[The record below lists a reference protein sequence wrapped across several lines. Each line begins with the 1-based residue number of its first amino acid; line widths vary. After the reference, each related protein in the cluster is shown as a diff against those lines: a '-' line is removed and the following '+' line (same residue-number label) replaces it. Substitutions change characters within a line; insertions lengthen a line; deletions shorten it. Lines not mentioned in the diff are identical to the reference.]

1 MPFPTHLLCLPGVVW
16 YVCGVRSERSGFCAA
31 VGWNW
36 WGANV
41 YEFGI
46 GKGIRMKRFVKEVIG
61 GVALALMLG
70 GCGMQGSGGQQLQE
84 QGTDRQESEEG
95 AETVS
100 VTDIRTL
107 QELAQRDNS
116 LDAYSAVQHAIL
128 PSERPKA
135 ELMEELR
142 YVALGENS
150 AACYV
155 VYAPSPEEE
164 REEFAMVT
172 TGGDESLID
181 LTGDRFYAGMG
192 TALGKDSYFL
202 YGRSGEVYS
211 IFEVDGGINFLRE
224 IQLDFVGSGEKEYEY
239 IAQLVADTDGRLH
252 AIIEKTRRS
261 DEGWYVTEE
270 EYRYCVIS
278 AEGELLAEY
287 VTADTGAELVP
298 LYDGRVALAMEQKN
312 QRRLLLQC
320 MDIEANQ
327 LTTVLDCE
335 RELAKFNY
343 YYTLMDENTLVYA
356 NAMGIYR
363 TSLSGGEPEL
373 LYLWMN
379 HGVTLSS
386 IMVMQAREDRISLIY
401 RCEKGLGYLCIEP
414 TTEEVELKEITIVVP
429 SYKSDIYRLAVVEFN
444 RRYPACH
451 INMKSYDDNTTD
463 ALLTELNAGKG
474 PVLIDALVTG
484 FSDKEALW
492 EPVEEVLQQLGVM
505 DNLVDKAMDQGRIN
519 GTLYGV
525 VMDFYLETVVT
536 ADKELTDWDYDRFL
550 QLVSERKNLKAVMN
564 SCATQDG
571 WYFIVEFFIQSM
583 EDNYFLDA
591 ETAATNFDSE
601 EFRTILHLARDYC
614 ERKDFV
620 NAVEGLEDGQVF
632 CNVITITQPE
642 QLALYRFAYGDRVNY
657 IGFPSKNGAR
667 PVIRGGDPMV
677 MRKNAT
683 KEEKELAYAFLEILL
698 SEEILSKATDDLNYK
713 LSVRK
718 DVLAEQ
724 LAGVGEWDMPYAT
737 GFEPISL
744 EGAVDHGKDAEL
756 LYGLLEKAEPR
767 TGFPRELYSLIA
779 EEVQSYL
786 EGTVTEEVVIQNLTN
801 RVGLY
806 LEERK

>member
-1 MPFPTHLLCLPGVVW
+1 
-16 YVCGVRSERSGFCAA
+16 
-31 VGWNW
+31 
-36 WGANV
+36 
-41 YEFGI
+41 
-46 GKGIRMKRFVKEVIG
+46 MKRFVKEVIG

-84 QGTDRQESEEG
+84 QGTDRQEAEAGEEG

-100 VTDIRTL
+100 VMDIRML
-107 QELAQRDNS
+107 QELSQRDNS
-116 LDAYSAVQHAIL
+116 LDTYSAVRHAIL

-135 ELMEELR
+135 ELAGEFP

-155 VYAPSPEEE
+155 KYVPMNPEEE
-164 REEFAMVT
+164 RKEFAMVT
-172 TGGDESLID
+172 TGGDENMID
-181 LTGDRFYAGMG
+181 LTEDRFYAGMG

-211 IFEVDGGINFLRE
+211 IFEVDGGMNLLQE
-224 IQLDFVGSGEKEYEY
+224 IQLDFVGRGEKEFEY

-252 AIIEKTRRS
+252 AIIEKAKLA

-287 VTADTGAELVP
+287 VTADTVSNLVP
-298 LYDGRVALAMEQKN
+298 LYDGRVALATKQTN
-312 QRRLLLQC
+312 QGRLLLQC
-320 MDIEANQ
+320 MDVGANR

-363 TSLSGGEPEL
+363 RSLSGGEPEL

-386 IMVMQAREDRISLIY
+386 VMMMQAGENRISLVY

-451 INMKSYDDNTTD
+451 INMKSYNDNTTD

-767 TGFPRELYSLIA
+767 TGFPRELSRLIL

-786 EGTVTEEVVIQNLTN
+786 DGTVTEDIVIQNLTN

>member
-1 MPFPTHLLCLPGVVW
+1 
-16 YVCGVRSERSGFCAA
+16 
-31 VGWNW
+31 
-36 WGANV
+36 
-41 YEFGI
+41 
-46 GKGIRMKRFVKEVIG
+46 MKRFVKEVIG
-61 GVALALMLG
+61 GVALVLLLG
-70 GCGMQGSGGQQLQE
+70 GCGMQGSEGQQLQE
-84 QGTDRQESEEG
+84 QGTDRQEAEAGEEG

-100 VTDIRTL
+100 VMDIRAL
-107 QELAQRDNS
+107 QELSQRDNS
-116 LDAYSAVQHAIL
+116 LDVYSAVRHAIL
-128 PSERPKA
+128 PSECPKA
-135 ELMEELR
+135 ELMGELR

-164 REEFAMVT
+164 RKEFAMVT

-181 LTGDRFYAGMG
+181 LTEDRFYAGMG

-202 YGRSGEVYS
+202 YGGNGEVYS
-211 IFEVDGGINFLRE
+211 VFEVDGGMKLLRE
-224 IQLDFVGSGEKEYEY
+224 IQLDFVSGGEKEFEY
-239 IAQLVADTDGRLH
+239 IAQLMADTAGRLH
-252 AIIEKTRRS
+252 AIIEKAKWS

-270 EYRYCVIS
+270 KYRYCVIS

-287 VTADTGAELVP
+287 VTADTVSNLVP
-298 LYDGRVALAMEQKN
+298 LYDGRVALATKQTN
-312 QRRLLLQC
+312 QGRLLLQC
-320 MDIEANQ
+320 MDVGANR

-363 TSLSGGEPEL
+363 RSLSGGEPEL

-386 IMVMQAREDRISLIY
+386 VMMMQAGENRISLVY

-451 INMKSYDDNTTD
+451 INMKSYNDNTTD

>member
-1 MPFPTHLLCLPGVVW
+1 
-16 YVCGVRSERSGFCAA
+16 
-31 VGWNW
+31 
-36 WGANV
+36 
-41 YEFGI
+41 
-46 GKGIRMKRFVKEVIG
+46 MKRFVKEVIG

-135 ELMEELR
+135 ELAGEFP

-155 VYAPSPEEE
+155 KYVPMNPEEE
-164 REEFAMVT
+164 RDEFAMVT
-172 TGGDESLID
+172 TGGDENMID
-181 LTGDRFYAGMG
+181 LTEDRFYAGMG

-211 IFEVDGGINFLRE
+211 IFEVDGGMNLLQE
-224 IQLDFVGSGEKEYEY
+224 IQLDFVGRGEKEFEY

-252 AIIEKTRRS
+252 AIIEKAKLA

-287 VTADTGAELVP
+287 VTADTVSNLVP
-298 LYDGRVALAMEQKN
+298 LYDGRVALATKQTN
-312 QRRLLLQC
+312 QGRLLLQC
-320 MDIEANQ
+320 MDVGANR

-363 TSLSGGEPEL
+363 RSLSGGEPEL

-386 IMVMQAREDRISLIY
+386 VMMMQAGENRISLVY

-451 INMKSYDDNTTD
+451 INMKSYNDNTTD

-591 ETAATNFDSE
+591 ETAATNFDSD

-683 KEEKELAYAFLEILL
+683 KGEKELAYAFLEILL
-698 SEEILSKATDDLNYK
+698 SEEILSKATGDLNYK

>member
-1 MPFPTHLLCLPGVVW
+1 
-16 YVCGVRSERSGFCAA
+16 
-31 VGWNW
+31 
-36 WGANV
+36 
-41 YEFGI
+41 
-46 GKGIRMKRFVKEVIG
+46 MKRFVKEVIG

-70 GCGMQGSGGQQLQE
+70 GCGMQGSQGQQLQG

-100 VTDIRTL
+100 VMDIRTL

-135 ELMEELR
+135 ELAGEFP

-155 VYAPSPEEE
+155 KYVPMNPEEE
-164 REEFAMVT
+164 RKEFAMVT
-172 TGGDESLID
+172 TGGDENMID
-181 LTGDRFYAGMG
+181 LTEDRFYAGMG

-211 IFEVDGGINFLRE
+211 IFEVDGGMNLLQE
-224 IQLDFVGSGEKEYEY
+224 IQLDFVGRGEKEFEY

-252 AIIEKTRRS
+252 AIIEKAKLA

-287 VTADTGAELVP
+287 VTADTVSNLVP
-298 LYDGRVALAMEQKN
+298 LYDGRVALATKQTN
-312 QRRLLLQC
+312 QGRLLLQC
-320 MDIEANQ
+320 MDVGANR

-363 TSLSGGEPEL
+363 RSLSGGEPEL

-386 IMVMQAREDRISLIY
+386 VMMMQAGENRISLVY

-451 INMKSYDDNTTD
+451 INMKSYNDNTTD

-724 LAGVGEWDMPYAT
+724 LAGVGEWDIPYAT

>member
-1 MPFPTHLLCLPGVVW
+1 
-16 YVCGVRSERSGFCAA
+16 
-31 VGWNW
+31 
-36 WGANV
+36 
-41 YEFGI
+41 
-46 GKGIRMKRFVKEVIG
+46 MKRFVKEVIG
-61 GVALALMLG
+61 GVALVLLLG
-70 GCGMQGSGGQQLQE
+70 GCGMQGSEGQQLQE
-84 QGTDRQESEEG
+84 QGTDRQEAEAGEEG

-100 VTDIRTL
+100 VMDIRAL
-107 QELAQRDNS
+107 QELSQRDNS
-116 LDAYSAVQHAIL
+116 LDVYSAVRHAIL

-135 ELMEELR
+135 ELAGEFP

-155 VYAPSPEEE
+155 KYVPMNPEEE
-164 REEFAMVT
+164 RKEFAMVT
-172 TGGDESLID
+172 TGGDENMID
-181 LTGDRFYAGMG
+181 LTEDRFYAGMG

-211 IFEVDGGINFLRE
+211 IFEVDGGMNLLQE
-224 IQLDFVGSGEKEYEY
+224 IQLDFVGRGEKEFEY

-252 AIIEKTRRS
+252 AIIEKAKLA

-287 VTADTGAELVP
+287 VTADTVSNLVP
-298 LYDGRVALAMEQKN
+298 LYDGRVALATKQTN
-312 QRRLLLQC
+312 QGRLLLQC
-320 MDIEANQ
+320 MDVGANR

-363 TSLSGGEPEL
+363 RSLSGGEPEL

-386 IMVMQAREDRISLIY
+386 VMMMQAGENRISLVY

-451 INMKSYDDNTTD
+451 INMKSYNDNTTD

>member
-1 MPFPTHLLCLPGVVW
+1 
-16 YVCGVRSERSGFCAA
+16 
-31 VGWNW
+31 
-36 WGANV
+36 
-41 YEFGI
+41 
-46 GKGIRMKRFVKEVIG
+46 MKRFVKEVIG
-61 GVALALMLG
+61 GVALVLLLG

-107 QELAQRDNS
+107 QELSQRDNS
-116 LDAYSAVQHAIL
+116 LDVYSAVRHAIL

-135 ELMEELR
+135 ELAGEFP

-155 VYAPSPEEE
+155 KYVPMNPEEE
-164 REEFAMVT
+164 RKEFAMVT
-172 TGGDESLID
+172 TGGDENMID
-181 LTGDRFYAGMG
+181 LTEDRFYAGMG

-211 IFEVDGGINFLRE
+211 IFEVDGGMNLLQE
-224 IQLDFVGSGEKEYEY
+224 IQLDFVGRGEKEFEY

-252 AIIEKTRRS
+252 AIIEKAKLA

-287 VTADTGAELVP
+287 VTADTVSNLVP
-298 LYDGRVALAMEQKN
+298 LYDGRVALATKQTN
-312 QRRLLLQC
+312 QGRLLLQC
-320 MDIEANQ
+320 MDVGANR

-363 TSLSGGEPEL
+363 RSLSGGEPEL

-386 IMVMQAREDRISLIY
+386 VMMMQAGENRISLVY

-451 INMKSYDDNTTD
+451 INMKSYNDNTTD

>member
-1 MPFPTHLLCLPGVVW
+1 
-16 YVCGVRSERSGFCAA
+16 
-31 VGWNW
+31 
-36 WGANV
+36 
-41 YEFGI
+41 
-46 GKGIRMKRFVKEVIG
+46 MKRFVKEVIG
-61 GVALALMLG
+61 GVALVLLLG
-70 GCGMQGSGGQQLQE
+70 GCGMQGSEGQQLQE
-84 QGTDRQESEEG
+84 QGTDRQEAEAGEEG

-100 VTDIRTL
+100 VMDIRTL
-107 QELAQRDNS
+107 QELSQRDNS
-116 LDAYSAVQHAIL
+116 LDVYSAVQHAIL

-135 ELMEELR
+135 ELAGEFP

-155 VYAPSPEEE
+155 KYVPMNPEEE
-164 REEFAMVT
+164 RKEFAMVT
-172 TGGDESLID
+172 TGGDENMID
-181 LTGDRFYAGMG
+181 LTEDRFYAGMG

-211 IFEVDGGINFLRE
+211 IFEVDGGMNLLQE
-224 IQLDFVGSGEKEYEY
+224 IQLDFVGRGEKEFEY

-252 AIIEKTRRS
+252 AIIEKAKLA

-287 VTADTGAELVP
+287 VTADTVSNLVP
-298 LYDGRVALAMEQKN
+298 LYDGRVALATKQTN
-312 QRRLLLQC
+312 QGRLLLQC
-320 MDIEANQ
+320 MDVGANR

-363 TSLSGGEPEL
+363 RSLSGGEPEL

-386 IMVMQAREDRISLIY
+386 VMMMQAGENRISLVY

-451 INMKSYDDNTTD
+451 INMKSYNDNTTD

-767 TGFPRELYSLIA
+767 TGFPRELSRLIL

-786 EGTVTEEVVIQNLTN
+786 DGTVTEDIVIQNLTN

>member
-1 MPFPTHLLCLPGVVW
+1 M
-16 YVCGVRSERSGFCAA
+16 R
-31 VGWNW
+31 
-36 WGANV
+36 
-41 YEFGI
+41 
-46 GKGIRMKRFVKEVIG
+46 RFVKKVIG
-61 GVALALMLG
+61 GVALVLMLG
-70 GCGMQGSGGQQLQE
+70 GCGMRGSEGQPLQE
-84 QGTDRQESEEG
+84 QETDRQATAEEG

-100 VTDIRTL
+100 VMGIRAL
-107 QELAQRDNS
+107 QELSQRDNS
-116 LDAYSAVQHAIL
+116 LDAYSAVRHAIL
-128 PSERPKA
+128 PSERPKT
-135 ELMEELR
+135 ELAGEFS

-155 VYAPSPEEE
+155 RYALNPEEE

-172 TGGDESLID
+172 TGGDECLID
-181 LTGDRFYAGMG
+181 LTESRFYAGMG

-211 IFEVDGGINFLRE
+211 IFEVDGGMKLLRE
-224 IQLDFVGSGEKEYEY
+224 IQLDFVSGGEKEFEY

-252 AIIEKTRRS
+252 AIIEKTKLS

-298 LYDGRVALAMEQKN
+298 LYDGRVALATEQKS
-312 QRRLLLQC
+312 QERLLLQC
-320 MDIEANQ
+320 MDVETNR

-335 RELAKFNY
+335 KEFAKFNY
-343 YYTLMDENTLVYA
+343 YYTLLDENTLVYA

-363 TSLSGGEPEL
+363 RSLSGGEPEL

-379 HGVTLSS
+379 HGVTLPS
-386 IMVMQAREDRISLIY
+386 IMMMQAREDRISLIY

-414 TTEEVELKEITIVVP
+414 TTEEVELREITIAVP
-429 SYKSDIYRLAVVEFN
+429 SYRSDIYRLAVVEFN

-451 INMKSYDDNTTD
+451 INMKSSDYNDRD
-463 ALLTELNAGKG
+463 ALLTELSAGKG
-474 PVLIDALVTG
+474 PVLMDTSLTG

-492 EPVEEVLQQLGVM
+492 EPIEEVLQQLGVM

-519 GTLYGV
+519 GTLYGIV
-525 VMDFYLETVVT
+525 LDFYLETVVT

-550 QLVSERKNLKAVMN
+550 QLVSERENLKAVMN
-564 SCATQDG
+564 SYATQDG
-571 WYFIVEFFIQSM
+571 WYFMWEFFVQGM

-642 QLALYRFAYGDRVNY
+642 QLALYRLAYGDRVNY

-698 SEEILSKATDDLNYK
+698 SEEILSKATEDRNYK

-724 LAGVGEWDMPYAT
+724 IASVNEYSMPNAA
-737 GFEPISL
+737 GFEQVSL
-744 EGAVDHGKDAEL
+744 EGAVDHEKDAEL

-767 TGFPRELYSLIA
+767 TGFPRELGGLIV

-786 EGTVTEEVVIQNLTN
+786 EGTITEDIVIQNLTN

>member
-1 MPFPTHLLCLPGVVW
+1 
-16 YVCGVRSERSGFCAA
+16 
-31 VGWNW
+31 
-36 WGANV
+36 
-41 YEFGI
+41 
-46 GKGIRMKRFVKEVIG
+46 MKRFVKEVIG
-61 GVALALMLG
+61 GVALVLLLG
-70 GCGMQGSGGQQLQE
+70 GCGMQGSEGQQLQE
-84 QGTDRQESEEG
+84 QGTDRQEAEAGEEG

-100 VTDIRTL
+100 VMDIRAL
-107 QELAQRDNS
+107 QELSQRDNS
-116 LDAYSAVQHAIL
+116 LDVYSAVQHAIL

-135 ELMEELR
+135 ELAGEFP

-155 VYAPSPEEE
+155 KYVPMNPEEE
-164 REEFAMVT
+164 RKEFAMVT
-172 TGGDESLID
+172 TGGDENMID
-181 LTGDRFYAGMG
+181 LTEDRFYAGMG

-211 IFEVDGGINFLRE
+211 IFEVDGGMNLLQE
-224 IQLDFVGSGEKEYEY
+224 IQLDFVGRGEKEFEY

-252 AIIEKTRRS
+252 AIIEKATLA

-287 VTADTGAELVP
+287 VTADTVSNLVP
-298 LYDGRVALAMEQKN
+298 LYDGRVALATKQTN
-312 QRRLLLQC
+312 QGRLLLQC
-320 MDIEANQ
+320 MDVGANR

-363 TSLSGGEPEL
+363 RSLSGGEPEL

-386 IMVMQAREDRISLIY
+386 VMMMQAGENRISLVY

-451 INMKSYDDNTTD
+451 INMKSYNDNTTD

-767 TGFPRELYSLIA
+767 TGFPRELSRLIL

-786 EGTVTEEVVIQNLTN
+786 DGTVTEDIVIQNLTN